1 MLSPLQFLFYA
12 LLPFIIIGLIV
23 LPVVVAHITKNNSMV
38 KIMFVIE
45 FIFAPI
51 ILYLIHSYLKKHKK
65 YEVGEQMLP

>member
-1 MLSPLQFLFYA
+1 M
-12 LLPFIIIGLIV
+12 